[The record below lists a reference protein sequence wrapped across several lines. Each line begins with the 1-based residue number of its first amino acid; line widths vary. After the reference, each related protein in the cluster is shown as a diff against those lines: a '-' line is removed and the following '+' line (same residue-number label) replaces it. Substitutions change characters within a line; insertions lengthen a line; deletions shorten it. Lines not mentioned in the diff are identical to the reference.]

1 MTAAARLAQALIH
14 GYQLLLG
21 PFAGGGC
28 RFEPS
33 CSAYAMEAMA
43 AHGALRG
50 GLLTLRRLSRCH
62 PLAAPGLDPVPP
74 ACGHETHR

>member
-1 MTAAARLAQALIH
+1 MTFPARVAQALIH

-21 PFAGGGC
+21 PLVGGAC

-50 GLLTLRRLSRCH
+50 GLLTVRRLSRCH
-62 PLAAPGLDPVPP
+62 PLAAPGPDPVPP
-74 ACGHETHR
+74 AGGHETHR